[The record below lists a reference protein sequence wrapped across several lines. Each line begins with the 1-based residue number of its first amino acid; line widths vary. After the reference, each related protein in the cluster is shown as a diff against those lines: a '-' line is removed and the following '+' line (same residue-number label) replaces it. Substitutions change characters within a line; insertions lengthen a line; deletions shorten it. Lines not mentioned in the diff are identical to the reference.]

1 MDVRLRLEALSFEID
16 QSKAEY
22 MGFVEQTM
30 ENPQLMER
38 VTRGLTTEERHLV
51 ELELMI
57 LEQVADLE
65 PGAPG
70 GGNRETKMEC
80 EHVNFVFLLLFPFSV
95 ADEGPVDAAAVVIVV
110 AATTVPD
117 AAATVP
123 DAAATVSYSAS
134 DVAIKLYLFRV
145 VPREAS
151 GGLPP

>member
-30 ENPQLMER
+30 ENPHLMER

-80 EHVNFVFLLLFPFSV
+80 EHVTFVFLILLSPFSV
-95 ADEGPVDAAAVVIVV
+95 ADEGPVDAAAVAIVS
-110 AATTVPD
+110 AGAIVP
-117 AAATVP
+117 AAA
-123 DAAATVSYSAS
+123 AIVSYSAS
-134 DVAIKLYLFRV
+134 DVVIKLYWFRV

-151 GGLPP
+151 GGLSP

>member
-70 GGNRETKMEC
+70 GGNRKTKMEC
-80 EHVNFVFLLLFPFSV
+80 EHFTFVFHLLLLPFSV
-95 ADEGPVDAAAVVIVV
+95 DDEGPVDAAAVIVV
-110 AATTVPD
+110 AAAIVPA
-117 AAATVP
+117 AAATVC
-123 DAAATVSYSAS
+123 YSAS
-134 DVAIKLYLFRV
+134 DVVIKLY
-145 VPREAS
+145 
-151 GGLPP
+151 